1 MTRPGKSIIQGRK
14 TCSGNDKD
22 MSQILSLIK
31 PPALRSGD
39 TVAIVAPASNLKA
52 DYLSR
57 GVAELERLGFR
68 VRYEPGILDK
78 AHYTAGADDRRATEL
93 IRAFADPE
101 IKAVWAARGG
111 YGSMRLL
118 NRLDENMIGQSP
130 KIFIGYSDMT
140 ALSLYFY
147 RRFGWVTFHGPMA
160 AKDLAGGEDHYD
172 RETLI
177 KAITGAAVLGEIKS
191 DKTEMLHNGQS
202 GRVSGRLLGGCL
214 SLISAMMGTPYEL
227 DTRGSILFLEDTAT
241 RPYAIDRML
250 MQMKLAGKF
259 DEVRGI
265 VFGEMIDCIQHTDQG
280 YRIQD
285 VLAECTADLGVPV
298 MFGLPSGHSPR
309 GNLTLPLGV
318 TATLDAARGVLS
330 IDEAAVEGE

>member
-1 MTRPGKSIIQGRK
+1 MAQSAPV
-14 TCSGNDKD
+14 
-22 MSQILSLIK
+22 IK
-31 PPALRSGD
+31 PSALRDGD
-39 TVAIVAPASNLKA
+39 GVAVVAPASNLKA
-52 DYLSR
+52 DYLAR

-68 VRYEPGILDK
+68 ARYEPGILDK
-78 AHYTAGADDRRATEL
+78 ARYTAGDDERRAAEL
-93 IRAFADPE
+93 MRAFADPE

-111 YGSMRLL
+111 YGSMRLFKL
-118 NRLDENMIGQSP
+118 LDETLIGRRP
-130 KIFIGYSDMT
+130 KVFIGYSDMT

-160 AKDLAGGEDHYD
+160 AKDLAGGEEHYD

-177 KAITGAAVLGEIKS
+177 KSVTDASPLGEIKS
-191 DKTEMLHNGQS
+191 NKTEMLHCGLEE
-202 GRVSGRLLGGCL
+202 RVTGRLLGGCL
-214 SLISAMMGTPYEL
+214 SLITAMMGSPDEL

-250 MQMKLAGKF
+250 QQLKLAGKF

-265 VFGEMIDCIQHTDQG
+265 VFGEMIDCVQHADQG

-285 VLAECTADLGVPV
+285 VLAECTADLNVPV
-298 MFGLPSGHSPR
+298 MFGLPSGHSPS

-318 TATLDAARGVLS
+318 TATLDASRGSLS
-330 IDEAAVEGE
+330 IDEAAVE

>member
-1 MTRPGKSIIQGRK
+1 MVQPAPV
-14 TCSGNDKD
+14 
-22 MSQILSLIK
+22 IK
-31 PPALRSGD
+31 PAALRDGD
-39 TVAIVAPASNLKA
+39 AVAIVAPASNLKA
-52 DYLSR
+52 DYLAR

-68 VRYEPGILDK
+68 ARYEPGILDK
-78 AHYTAGADDRRATEL
+78 ARYTAGDDERRAAEL
-93 IRAFADPE
+93 TRAFADPE

-111 YGSMRLL
+111 YGSMRLFKL
-118 NRLDENMIGQSP
+118 LDEDLIGQRP
-130 KIFIGYSDMT
+130 KVFIGYSDMT

-160 AKDLAGGEDHYD
+160 AKDLAGGEEHYD

-177 KAITGAAVLGEIKS
+177 KAVTISSPLGEVNS
-191 DKTEMLHNGQS
+191 NKTEMLHRGAA
-202 GRVSGRLLGGCL
+202 GKVTGRLLGGCL
-214 SLISAMMGTPYEL
+214 SLIAAMMGAPDEL

-250 MQMKLAGKF
+250 QQLKLAGKF

-265 VFGEMIDCIQHTDQG
+265 VFGEMTDCVQHADQG

-285 VLAECTADLGVPV
+285 VLADCTADLNVPV
-298 MFGLPSGHSPR
+298 MFGLPSGHSLR

-318 TATLDAARGVLS
+318 TATLDADRGALS
-330 IDEAAVEGE
+330 IDEAAVD

>member
-1 MTRPGKSIIQGRK
+1 MAKASST
-14 TCSGNDKD
+14 
-22 MSQILSLIK
+22 IK
-31 PPALRSGD
+31 PQALRPGD

-52 DYLSR
+52 DYLAR

-68 VRYEPGILDK
+68 VKYEPGILDK
-78 AHYTAGADDRRATEL
+78 ARYTAGDDERRANEL
-93 IRAFADPE
+93 MRAFADPE

-111 YGSMRLL
+111 YGSMRLFKL
-118 NRLDENMIGQSP
+118 LDENLLGRSP

-160 AKDLAGGEDHYD
+160 AKDLAGGAEHYD

-177 KAITGAAVLGEIKS
+177 KVVTGAAPLGEIKS
-191 DKTEMLHNGQS
+191 NKTEMLHPGS
-202 GRVSGRLLGGCL
+202 GGRVSGRLVGGCL
-214 SLISAMMGTPYEL
+214 SLIAAMMGTPDEL
-227 DTRGSILFLEDTAT
+227 DTTDSILFLEDTAA

-250 MQMKLAGKF
+250 HQLKLAGKF
-259 DEVRGI
+259 LQVRGI
-265 VFGEMIDCIQHTDQG
+265 VFGEMTDCVQHADQG

-285 VLAECTADLGVPV
+285 VLAECTADLGLPV

-318 TATLDAARGVLS
+318 TSTLDADRGALS
-330 IDEAAVEGE
+330 IDEAAVE

>member
-1 MTRPGKSIIQGRK
+1 MVQSSPIT
-14 TCSGNDKD
+14 
-22 MSQILSLIK
+22 K
-31 PPALRSGD
+31 PPALRPGD
-39 TVAIVAPASNLKA
+39 TVAVVAPASNLKA
-52 DYLSR
+52 DYLGR

-68 VRYEPGILDK
+68 VKYEPGILDK
-78 AHYTAGADDRRATEL
+78 ARYTAGDDDRRANEL
-93 IRAFADPE
+93 MRAFADPE

-111 YGSMRLL
+111 YGSMRLFNL
-118 NRLDENMIGQSP
+118 LDEKALGRYP

-160 AKDLAGGEDHYD
+160 AKDLAGGEEHYD
-172 RETLI
+172 RATLI
-177 KAITGAAVLGEIKS
+177 KAIASLSPLGEIIS
-191 DKTEMLHNGQS
+191 NKTEMLHPGAG
-202 GRVSGRLLGGCL
+202 GRVSGRLIGGCL
-214 SLISAMMGTPYEL
+214 SLIAAMMGTPDEL
-227 DTRGSILFLEDTAT
+227 DTRGSILFLEDAAT

-250 MQMKLAGKF
+250 QQLKLAGKF

-265 VFGEMIDCIQHTDQG
+265 VFGEMTDCVQHADQG

-285 VLAECTADLGVPV
+285 ALADCTADLNVPV

-318 TATLDAARGVLS
+318 TATLDADRGVLS
-330 IDEAAVEGE
+330 IDEAAVE

>member
-1 MTRPGKSIIQGRK
+1 MAQS
-14 TCSGNDKD
+14 SAV
-22 MSQILSLIK
+22 IK
-31 PPALRSGD
+31 PEALRDGD

-52 DYLSR
+52 DYLAR
-57 GVAELERLGFR
+57 GVAEIERLGFR
-68 VRYEPGILDK
+68 ARYEPGILDK
-78 AHYTAGADDRRATEL
+78 ARYTAGDDRRRAAEL
-93 IRAFADPE
+93 TRAFADPE

-111 YGSMRLL
+111 YGSMRLFDL
-118 NRLDENMIGQSP
+118 LDEDLIGRRP

-160 AKDLAGGEDHYD
+160 AKDLAGGEEHYD

-177 KAITGAAVLGEIKS
+177 KAITGASPLGEIRS
-191 DKTEMLHNGQS
+191 NKTEMLHRGAG
-202 GRVSGRLLGGCL
+202 GRVTGRLLGGCL
-214 SLISAMMGTPYEL
+214 SLIAAMMGAPDEL

-250 MQMKLAGKF
+250 QQLKLAGKF
-259 DEVRGI
+259 DGVRGI
-265 VFGEMIDCIQHTDQG
+265 VFGEMTDCVQHADQG

-285 VLAECTADLGVPV
+285 VLAECTADLNIPV

-309 GNLTLPLGV
+309 GNLTLPLGA
-318 TATLDAARGVLS
+318 TATLDADHGALN
-330 IDEAAVEGE
+330 IDEAAVE

>member
-1 MTRPGKSIIQGRK
+1 MAQSAPV
-14 TCSGNDKD
+14 
-22 MSQILSLIK
+22 IK
-31 PPALRSGD
+31 PSALRDGD
-39 TVAIVAPASNLKA
+39 GVAVVAPASNLKA
-52 DYLSR
+52 DYLER

-68 VRYEPGILDK
+68 VKYEPGILDK
-78 AHYTAGADDRRATEL
+78 ARYTAGDDERRANEL
-93 IRAFADPE
+93 MRAFVDPV

-111 YGSMRLL
+111 YGSMRLFNL
-118 NRLDENMIGQSP
+118 LDETLLGQHP
-130 KIFIGYSDMT
+130 KVFIGYSDMT

-160 AKDLAGGEDHYD
+160 AKDLAGGEEHYD

-177 KAITGAAVLGEIKS
+177 KAVTGASPIGEIRS
-191 DKTEMLHNGQS
+191 DKTEILHRGVEE
-202 GRVSGRLLGGCL
+202 RVTGRLLGGCL
-214 SLISAMMGTPYEL
+214 SLITAMMGAPDEL

-250 MQMKLAGKF
+250 QQLKLAGKF

-265 VFGEMIDCIQHTDQG
+265 VFGEMTDCVQHTDQG

-285 VLAECTADLGVPV
+285 VLAECTADLNIPV

-318 TATLDAARGVLS
+318 TATLDAGRGVLS
-330 IDEAAVEGE
+330 IDEAAVE

>member
-1 MTRPGKSIIQGRK
+1 MR
-14 TCSGNDKD
+14 
-22 MSQILSLIK
+22 
-31 PPALRSGD
+31 PPALRAGD
-39 TVAIVAPASNLKA
+39 TIAIVAPASNLKA
-52 DYLSR
+52 DYLAR
-57 GVAELERLGFR
+57 GVAEIERLGFR
-68 VRYEPGILDK
+68 VKYEPGILDK
-78 AHYTAGADDRRATEL
+78 ARYTAGDDERRANEL
-93 IRAFADPE
+93 MRAFADPE

-118 NRLDENMIGQSP
+118 KLLDENLRPQPP
-130 KIFIGYSDMT
+130 KVFIGYSDMT

-177 KAITGAAVLGEIKS
+177 NAITSASPLGEIKS
-191 DKTEMLHNGQS
+191 NKTEMLHHGAG
-202 GRVSGRLLGGCL
+202 GRVSGRLAGGCL
-214 SLISAMMGTPYEL
+214 SLIAAMMGTPYEL

-250 MQMKLAGKF
+250 QQLKLAGKF
-259 DEVRGI
+259 TEVRGI
-265 VFGEMIDCIQHTDQG
+265 VFGEMTDCVQHAEQG
-280 YRIQD
+280 YSIQD
-285 VLAECTADLGVPV
+285 VLAECTADLGAPV

-318 TATLDAARGVLS
+318 TATLDADRGVLS
-330 IDEAAVEGE
+330 IDEAAVE